1 MECFHVLKASHA
13 LAPLMLSLLDKKVEA
28 QGGQE
33 HAQGH
38 SANKQWS
45 VRLPN
50 QTLLQWTIIPLI
62 KASFIWLRKS
72 VSSQAYLS
80 NWVFPLK
87 KKILHFKKNK

>member
-1 MECFHVLKASHA
+1 MLSCAKGFTCT
-13 LAPLMLSLLDKKVEA
+13 APLMLSLLDKKVEA